1 MYEPSSYYDLPD
13 FKPFDCQEKVKEF
26 IALLKYPEV
35 QAVLKLFIDNS
46 IAISD
51 LQILKRLA
59 AVETALGL
67 NDFSEEDSQPTIPAQ
82 LIALTERVDSLAVD
96 SKPNHG
102 PVEAPV
108 TKTESRACLLVQRL
122 KSLKSK
128 KFLSSQE
135 IVQFLKYGI
144 EERYRVGEKQN
155 VRQVKKEVLEK
166 SLELFPN
173 MQLDKK
179 KYGRREVRLVLG
191 T

>member
-13 FKPFDCQEKVKEF
+13 FKPFDCQEKLKEF

-67 NDFSEEDSQPTIPAQ
+67 NDFSEEDNKPTIPAQ
-82 LIALTERVDSLAVD
+82 LIALTERVDRLAVD

-102 PVEAPV
+102 PVKAP
-108 TKTESRACLLVQRL
+108 KTRKKSSACFSFKILM
-122 KSLKSK
+122 SLKK
-128 KFLSSQE
+128 KNFLGPKE
-135 IVQFLKYGI
+135 LLYFLK
-144 EERYRVGEKQN
+144 
-155 VRQVKKEVLEK
+155 
-166 SLELFPN
+166 
-173 MQLDKK
+173 LD
-179 KYGRREVRLVLG
+179 
-191 T
+191 